1 MLILLLMFV
10 MLFYLALETREMER
24 GWKRNLFVLFL
35 IIMFTLWLWLSIINI
50 RVVIYEMNKNG
61 LLSCL
66 VHFKWK
72 MK

>member
-1 MLILLLMFV
+1 MLILLLMFAI
-10 MLFYLALETREMER
+10 LLYLAFETHEMKH

-35 IIMFTLWLWLSIINI
+35 IAMFTLWLWLSIINI
-50 RVVIYEMNKNG
+50 RVVIYEINKNG

-72 MK
+72 IK